1 MAYATACFS
10 EVLNETDIELYF
22 QALKAISLG
31 SGPHLALLRLINNM
45 QSANKTEVQSAA
57 KAFHSVTKEHP
68 DDFSHFIH
76 TRLTKLLGSPL
87 IGTASHSLARK
98 ELKALYA
105 EFYGYN
111 VGIPLTPE
119 GQPVKYR
126 DGSRHGWKT
135 MAAAIADFGSTHG
148 HPKDGWLGKI
158 HEALSELET

>member
-1 MAYATACFS
+1 
-10 EVLNETDIELYF
+10 
-22 QALKAISLG
+22 
-31 SGPHLALLRLINNM
+31 M
-45 QSANKTEVQSAA
+45 QCICKTELQTAA
-57 KAFHSVTKEHP
+57 RVFAAVTKEHP

-76 TRLTKLLGSPL
+76 TCLTKLLDSPL
-87 IGTASHSLARK
+87 IGTAWRSLARK

-111 VGIPLTPE
+111 VGKPLTDE

>member
-1 MAYATACFS
+1 MS
-10 EVLNETDIELYF
+10 SI
-22 QALKAISLG
+22 G
-31 SGPHLALLRLINNM
+31 
-45 QSANKTEVQSAA
+45 KTEVQSAA

-76 TRLTKLLGSPL
+76 TCLTKLLDSPL
-87 IGTASHSLARK
+87 TGSAWNTLARK

-111 VGIPLTPE
+111 VGKPLTDE

-135 MAAAIADFGSTHG
+135 MAAAIADFRSTHG